1 MSRTYTHDHDHPITH
16 DPDPLTL
23 LREHMEHFRRRARQ
37 LGREASAAADRARDL
52 LEEIRRIEGCKDDER
67 VS

>member
-1 MSRTYTHDHDHPITH
+1 MSRTYMRSPEQPMTH

-23 LREHMEHFRRRARQ
+23 LREHMEYFRHRARQ